1 MTGCSA
7 HRSSDVAPDLARN
20 GPRPTA
26 ASSNSAACQ
35 ARTKLPFFFLIAG
48 LCGGVVASNIP
59 YFAKFDDLRGTP
71 IGPYFGW
78 PTGPLANWAF
88 IEHLAFWGGI
98 VIALV
103 GVCNFYSSKSSDDGG
118 SRKIGAAIEQGMSGC
133 FDNVQGAQILR
144 KQECLAGETVQ
155 ILTRK
160 IF

>member
-26 ASSNSAACQ
+26 ASSNSAVCQ

-98 VIALV
+98 VALV
-103 GVCNFYSSKSSDDGG
+103 GVVCATFTPEKAPTMAEAEAEELARRLSK
-118 SRKIGAAIEQGMSGC
+118 
-133 FDNVQGAQILR
+133 
-144 KQECLAGETVQ
+144 ECLDASIMFREPKCSENKNAWLARQ
-155 ILTRK
+155 CRY
-160 IF
+160 